1 MNNQAY
7 DDTATRNP
15 RKAYTDYENSTYT
28 VVSKVAYLIG
38 VQKRIF
44 ENEYEPPKME
54 WYEKLHADKNA
65 RIVRNLCM
73 IRTALEL
80 NFKAIN
86 NRMRFDMCNLHSLP
100 EYVPQDSLN
109 ELLQDGITI
118 VRSRAL
124 PAEYVLPD
132 IHWHKPTN
140 APNKFM
146 GSGMYPPCAYVTYE
160 HEYILVFRK
169 GGNRKFTNA
178 EKSIRH
184 NSAYFWE
191 ERNIWFSDLWEI
203 KGTTQKLKKGTSRAR
218 SAAFPFELAYRL
230 VNMYSMKYD
239 LVYDPFSGTGTVTKA
254 AIASERNIVDI
265 NKHISNRI
273 NNCKSLFPL
282 WLKWEYVRK
291 LFLMPDGLN
300 KKGIKAA
307 AADYY
312 ANKNKYPYQVY
323 INWSY
328 MDSGNILYND
338 KKFVSLLYEANEDY
352 FTDLSKV
359 SDAGNLTKAGIYKF
373 LDKSERVVVVVDCEN
388 SDPYKL
394 YATLN
399 NLNQE
404 ALLNKICKIIL
415 YDDIHTT
422 SAWKILERFTQIPI
436 EHVLIERIK
445 ENKSLV
451 DIRLTTGTCR
461 EYYQNNVDSFILL
474 SSDSDYWG
482 LISAMPEV
490 RFFVM
495 VESEKCSPTIKNALI
510 NAGISY
516 CYIDDF
522 CTGNSNDIKVAAV
535 LREVRQKL
543 DQAFHLN
550 VRDILDEACRAT
562 RADMTTAEKNQFYD
576 KYIKTMHVDISPNGE
591 ATIVLGK

>member
-1 MNNQAY
+1 MNNQEY
-7 DDTATRNP
+7 EEEYSRNS
-15 RKAYTDYENSTYT
+15 KTAYTDYENSTYT
-28 VVSKVAYLIG
+28 VVSKVAFLIG
-38 VQKRIF
+38 VPKRFF

-54 WYEKLHADKNA
+54 WYEKLHPDKNA
-65 RIVRNLCM
+65 RIVRNLCI
-73 IRTALEL
+73 IRTAIER
-80 NFKAIN
+80 NYKAIY
-86 NRMRFDMCNLHSLP
+86 NRMRTEVCSLYSMP
-100 EYVPQDSLN
+100 EYVPQDALQ
-109 ELLQDGITI
+109 ELMNDGITI
-118 VRSRAL
+118 VKSRGTL
-124 PAEYVLPD
+124 PQ
-132 IHWHKPTN
+132 
-140 APNKFM
+140 
-146 GSGMYPPCAYVTYE
+146 
-160 HEYILVFRK
+160 YI
-169 GGNRKFTNA
+169 
-178 EKSIRH
+178 I
-184 NSAYFWE
+184 
-191 ERNIWFSDLWEI
+191 
-203 KGTTQKLKKGTSRAR
+203 
-218 SAAFPFELAYRL
+218 
-230 VNMYSMKYD
+230 
-239 LVYDPFSGTGTVTKA
+239 
-254 AIASERNIVDI
+254 DI
-265 NKHISNRI
+265 NNHISNRI

-291 LFLMPDGLN
+291 LFIMPDGLSER
-300 KKGIKAA
+300 GIKTA

-312 ANKNKYPYQVY
+312 ANKNRYPYQVY
-323 INWSY
+323 INWAY

-338 KKFVSLLYEANEDY
+338 KKFVSLLYESNEDY

-373 LDKSERVVVVVDCEN
+373 LDKSEKVVVVVDCEN

-415 YDDIHTT
+415 YDDVHTT

-461 EYYQNNVDSFILL
+461 EYYQNNVDSFILV

-482 LISAMPEV
+482 LISALPEV

-495 VESEKCSPTIKNALI
+495 VESEKCSPAIKNALV

-522 CTGNSNDIKVAAV
+522 CTGNSNDIKIAAV
-535 LREVRQKL
+535 LGEVRQKI

-550 VRDILDEACRAT
+550 VRTVLDEACRST
-562 RADMTTAEKNQFYD
+562 RADMTTAEKNQLFD
-576 KYIKTMHVDISPNGE
+576 KYIKNMHIEIAPDGE

>member
-28 VVSKVAYLIG
+28 VVSKVAYLVG

-124 PAEYVLPD
+124 PAEY
-132 IHWHKPTN
+132 
-140 APNKFM
+140 
-146 GSGMYPPCAYVTYE
+146 
-160 HEYILVFRK
+160 
-169 GGNRKFTNA
+169 
-178 EKSIRH
+178 
-184 NSAYFWE
+184 
-191 ERNIWFSDLWEI
+191 
-203 KGTTQKLKKGTSRAR
+203 
-218 SAAFPFELAYRL
+218 
-230 VNMYSMKYD
+230 
-239 LVYDPFSGTGTVTKA
+239 
-254 AIASERNIVDI
+254 IVDI

-312 ANKNKYPYQVY
+312 ANKN
-323 INWSY
+323 
-328 MDSGNILYND
+328 
-338 KKFVSLLYEANEDY
+338 
-352 FTDLSKV
+352 
-359 SDAGNLTKAGIYKF
+359 
-373 LDKSERVVVVVDCEN
+373 
-388 SDPYKL
+388 
-394 YATLN
+394 
-399 NLNQE
+399 
-404 ALLNKICKIIL
+404 
-415 YDDIHTT
+415 
-422 SAWKILERFTQIPI
+422 
-436 EHVLIERIK
+436 
-445 ENKSLV
+445 
-451 DIRLTTGTCR
+451 
-461 EYYQNNVDSFILL
+461 
-474 SSDSDYWG
+474 
-482 LISAMPEV
+482 
-490 RFFVM
+490 
-495 VESEKCSPTIKNALI
+495 
-510 NAGISY
+510 
-516 CYIDDF
+516 
-522 CTGNSNDIKVAAV
+522 IKVAAV